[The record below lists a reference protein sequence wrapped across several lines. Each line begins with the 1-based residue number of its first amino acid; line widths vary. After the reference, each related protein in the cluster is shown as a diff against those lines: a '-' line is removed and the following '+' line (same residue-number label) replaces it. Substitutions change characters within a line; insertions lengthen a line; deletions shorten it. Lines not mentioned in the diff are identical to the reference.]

1 MGEELLVAGHAVRML
16 VPHDVATGDQLLV
29 AVPARQVLLVV
40 VLLHRLRVLPGED
53 QLYSTEKKTPQG
65 KLQEFPWRRLT
76 AQHTHRHRHTRARTH
91 APHTNKSKNKT
102 PHGKLLEFSPD
113 LKIS

>member
-53 QLYSTEKKTPQG
+53 QLYSTEKKHRRVSYRS
-65 KLQEFPWRRLT
+65 FP
-76 AQHTHRHRHTRARTH
+76 
-91 APHTNKSKNKT
+91 
-102 PHGKLLEFSPD
+102 GED
-113 LKIS
+113 